1 MFSNDS
7 FKNYCL
13 VGKMFGVFGGCL
25 FAFILA
31 ELYFKMKF
39 KHREEQF
46 CDGKLAF
53 WGKIT

>member
-13 VGKMFGVFGGCL
+13 VGKMFGVLGGCL